1 MRHPQDMSFL
11 LARRQERAFER
22 LYRRHVADVY
32 RYALVV
38 LGDAQH
44 AESVTQATFV
54 RAYRAYRGGERPQK
68 KTFNWLL
75 GIAHQVCGH
84 RSRGIEA
91 ALPEELLEEDSTPTP
106 SDIRRALDVLGYDER
121 AALMM
126 REVER
131 RSLAEIAEFLE
142 LGPGEVE
149 VLIFRARKALR
160 EQLERS
166 LTCDQAERAISRQ
179 LDGLLSRS
187 ERKLLRAHLCA
198 CPECEDFAQS
208 QRKHRAALRSFGLV
222 PLPKRLGIFG
232 GRSLSLGPVAR
243 TAAIV
248 AIALMT
254 GGVVAGGVDPRQ
266 WGHDATHIQPADAAT
281 PPVVKRKVAPR
292 VAKQG
297 KRKTSRRRPD
307 R

>member
-1 MRHPQDMSFL
+1 MRHPLDMSFL
-11 LARRQERAFER
+11 LARRQERAFAR

-54 RAYRAYRGGERPQK
+54 RAYRAYKGGERPQK
-68 KTFNWLL
+68 KPFNWLL

-84 RSRGIEA
+84 RSRGIDA
-91 ALPEELLEEDSTPTP
+91 AVPEDLLEEDSTPTP
-106 SDIRRALDVLGYDER
+106 TDIRRALDALGYDER

-131 RSLAEIAEFLE
+131 RSVAEIAAFLE
-142 LGPGEVE
+142 LELGEVE
-149 VLIFRARKALR
+149 TLIFRARKALR
-160 EQLERS
+160 QQLERT

-179 LDGLLSRS
+179 LDGLLTRS
-187 ERKLLRAHLCA
+187 ERKLLRAHLSS

-208 QRKHRAALRSFGLV
+208 QRKHRAALRSYGLV
-222 PLPKRLGIFG
+222 PLPERLGIFG
-232 GRSLSLGPVAR
+232 GRFSLGSVAR
-243 TAAIV
+243 TAV
-248 AIALMT
+248 VLSIALFT
-254 GGVVAGGVDPRQ
+254 GGVAAGGVDPRQ
-266 WGHDATHIQPADAAT
+266 WGQDATRIQPADAAT
-281 PPVVKRKVAPR
+281 PPVVKRKAAPR
-292 VAKQG
+292 AAKRA
-297 KRKTSRRRPD
+297 KRKTPRLRPD

>member
-11 LARRQERAFER
+11 LARRQERAFAR

-32 RYALVV
+32 RYAFVV
-38 LGDAQH
+38 LGDAQR
-44 AESVTQATFV
+44 AESATQATFV
-54 RAYRAYRGGERPQK
+54 RAYRAYKGGERPQK

-91 ALPEELLEEDSTPTP
+91 AVPEELLEEDSAPAP
-106 SDIRRALDVLGYDER
+106 SDIRRALDALGYDER

-131 RSLAEIAEFLE
+131 RSVADIAAFLE
-142 LGPGEVE
+142 LESGEVE
-149 VLIFRARKALR
+149 ALVFRARKALR

-166 LTCDQAERAISRQ
+166 LTCDQAERAISRR

-187 ERKLLRAHLCA
+187 ERKLLRAHLCS

-208 QRKHRAALRSFGLV
+208 QSKHRAALRSYGVV
-222 PLPKRLGIFG
+222 PLPRRLGIFG
-232 GRSLSLGPVAR
+232 GRLSLAPVAR
-243 TAAIV
+243 TMAV
-248 AIALMT
+248 LAIALFT
-254 GGVVAGGVDPRQ
+254 GGAVAGGVDPRQ
-266 WGHDATHIQPADAAT
+266 WGQDAARIQPADAAT
-281 PPVVKRKVAPR
+281 PPDAKRKAAPR
-292 VAKQG
+292 VAKRD
-297 KRKTSRRRPD
+297 KRKTPRQRPD